1 MQVTLGPYANNGPA
15 MKPTLIITRPVPDGA
30 RFAGEVA
37 AHIDVPTILSPLQEI
52 VPLDTECDAGG
63 YLFTSSNGVAQ
74 ASRLG
79 LSAGPAWCVG
89 DRTAQMA
96 RDAGFDAQS
105 ANGNAEDLIAMVLNQ
120 RPAIA
125 LAHIRGRAAR
135 GDIAPRLSAA
145 GIHCDDVI
153 AYDQRAIALTKE
165 AKVAIE
171 GVNPVIIPLFSPRT
185 ASLLLEQIRLGSH
198 IELIAISQVTANAL
212 APHHAMVVDA
222 PNGVEM
228 LAAVVNA
235 CNKVSPA

>member
-1 MQVTLGPYANNGPA
+1 

-30 RFAGEVA
+30 RFAREVA
-37 AHIDVPTILSPLQEI
+37 THIDVPTILSPLQEI
-52 VPLDTECDAGG
+52 VPLNAVCAAEG

-74 ASRLG
+74 ASRSG

-89 DRTAQMA
+89 DRTAQVA

-120 RPAIA
+120 RPSIA

-135 GDIAPRLSAA
+135 GDIAARLSAA

-165 AKVAIE
+165 ARAAIE
-171 GVNPVIIPLFSPRT
+171 GANHVIIPLFSPRT
-185 ASLLLEQIRLGSH
+185 GKLLVDQIKLESH
-198 IELIAISQVTANAL
+198 IELMAISQATADAL
-212 APHHAMVVDA
+212 APHHVMVVDA
-222 PNGVEM
+222 PNGAEM
-228 LAAVVNA
+228 LVAVVNA